1 MGMLAAL
8 FISPHQKRDKGKRAG
23 VDQGEQV
30 DIDLSRWKL
39 DSNVSILG
47 GLDVV
52 LHDRTQRGPG

>member
-1 MGMLAAL
+1 MGTLAAL
-8 FISPHQKRDKGKRAG
+8 FISPHQKRDTGKRAG
-23 VDQGEQV
+23 VDQV

-39 DSNVSILG
+39 DSNASILG